1 MPQGQWVAF
10 DVSTEESHVCGVKND
25 PDISVKL
32 KGKKRKK
39 LEEDESIDLGYE
51 EDVLENKKDIEESK
65 TYSNSSGVN
74 YCIDKAIKDKKRILI
89 DYYSDFNK
97 ESTYREISP
106 IKKFKLKS
114 RNYLQA
120 YCHLRKAERNFLT
133 RSVKTATEMEKKRSA
148 TRLAKPDISFI
159 VKNDKEL
166 DDIKVTPKR
175 QIVKKETPKR
185 QIVKKETP
193 KRQIVKKETPKR
205 QIVKK
210 AYLKKDE
217 IKSKVADEELNRFN
231 KWILIAFA
239 MITMAITKAFIL
251 PLLGVN

>member
-32 KGKKRKK
+32 KDKKRKK

-74 YCIDKAIKDKKRILI
+74 YCIDKAIIDKKRILI
-89 DYYSDFNK
+89 DYYSDFNN
-97 ESTYREISP
+97 ENTYREISP

-114 RNYLQA
+114 KNYLQA

-133 RSVKTATEMEKKRSA
+133 RSIKTATEMDKRRA
-148 TRLAKPDISFI
+148 TAKLSRPDLNFI
-159 VKNDKEL
+159 
-166 DDIKVTPKR
+166 
-175 QIVKKETPKR
+175 
-185 QIVKKETP
+185 
-193 KRQIVKKETPKR
+193 
-205 QIVKK
+205 
-210 AYLKKDE
+210 LKKDE
-217 IKSKVADEELNRFN
+217 ELDEVKSESVKDVKVKKEIKIKKVVKVKKQILSNLNTASTFQN
-231 KWILIAFA
+231 FIEKVEDFFGQLFSLAIALGMA
-239 MITMAITKAFIL
+239 GVLVYIIYMAIFE
-251 PLLGVN
+251 